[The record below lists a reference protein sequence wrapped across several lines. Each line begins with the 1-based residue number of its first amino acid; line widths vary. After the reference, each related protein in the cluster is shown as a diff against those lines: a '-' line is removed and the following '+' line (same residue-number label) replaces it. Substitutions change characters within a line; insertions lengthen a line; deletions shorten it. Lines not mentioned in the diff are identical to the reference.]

1 MSQPP
6 DLAEFLHRIGRQ
18 IANHR
23 RKLGWTQETLAA
35 TLGISVK
42 NVQRLESGKPDLRSS
57 SLWKLAQAFGI
68 SVDMLLA
75 PELPEPA
82 PNTGRQRGPLVGL
95 AQVGW
100 TLVRTP
106 MPGAVP
112 VVDLSLRAS
121 ALTNSRTDLLPRQV
135 GWAQA
140 ANCPLLAEGSFI
152 ARVSGLSM
160 APEVPDGAWCLFR
173 RPVTEVRLRATVLAR
188 AAGDDDSGAAFV
200 LKRLTS
206 AEETP
211 TGMRLTLRSTASGH
225 GDLTVITQDLAEVL
239 VADMVRVLGPIQPTG
254 LPAKGAIVDA
264 EV

>member
-6 DLAEFLHRIGRQ
+6 ELSEFLHRVGRQ
-18 IANHR
+18 IASHR

-35 TLGISVK
+35 ALGISVK

-68 SVDMLLA
+68 PVDMLLA
-75 PELPEPA
+75 PELPEQA
-82 PNTGRQRGPLVGL
+82 PNPGRQRGPLAGL
-95 AQVGW
+95 AQLGW
-100 TLVRTP
+100 TLVRTL

-121 ALTNSRTDLLPRQV
+121 ALTSSRIDLLPRQV
-135 GWAQA
+135 GWAM
-140 ANCPLLAEGSFI
+140 AERGPMLVEGGFI
-152 ARVSGLSM
+152 ARISGSSM

-188 AAGDDDSGAAFV
+188 AAGDDDAGAAFV

-211 TGMRLTLRSTASGH
+211 VGLRLTLRSTASGH
-225 GDLTVITQDLAEVL
+225 GDLTLITQDLAEVL
-239 VADMVRVLGPIQPTG
+239 IADLVRVLGPIEPTG
-254 LPAKGAIVDA
+254 LPAKGAIVSP